1 MENINNNGIRTIQ
14 VVGTYLLEKKVDL
27 GVAVIIV
34 TQENPTDIMQF
45 YV

>member
-14 VVGTYLLEKKVDL
+14 VVGTYFLEEKVDL

-34 TQENPTDIMQF
+34 TQENPH
-45 YV
+45 